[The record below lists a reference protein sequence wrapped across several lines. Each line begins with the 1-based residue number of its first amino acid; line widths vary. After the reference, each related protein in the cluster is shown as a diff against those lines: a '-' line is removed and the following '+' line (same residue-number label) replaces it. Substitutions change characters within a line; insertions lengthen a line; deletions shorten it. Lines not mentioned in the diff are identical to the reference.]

1 MMMTMMMKMMMN
13 VTHRQVR
20 YWNLHYDI
28 RDITTQKDLNRHLD
42 VSLFLRTWTEAYMNV
57 GYALKYHVLE
67 LSKNVV
73 LKLHWRK
80 NIFAVTW

>member
-1 MMMTMMMKMMMN
+1 MMMMMRKMMMN

-42 VSLFLRTWTEAYMNV
+42 VSLFLRT
-57 GYALKYHVLE
+57 
-67 LSKNVV
+67 
-73 LKLHWRK
+73 
-80 NIFAVTW
+80 